1 MELREPFYAL
11 GPHFAIDLPGA
22 RAVFS
27 TRRGGHSS
35 GPYESL
41 NLGWLTDDDNRDRGT
56 QPRHAPGPARAR
68 RG

>member
-1 MELREPFYAL
+1 MELRQPFYAR

-22 RAVFS
+22 RAVFT

-41 NLGWLTDDDNRDRGT
+41 NLGRLTDDD
-56 QPRHAPGPARAR
+56 PGA
-68 RG
+68 G